1 LSIVPPQWVAVT
13 GMTFRRHEK
22 PGKPP
27 SLRVD
32 YHCGLVRHSE
42 WICFEHTGYA
52 REKAAAWW
60 RACSTAPVPDTITAA
75 LAASD
80 VLPTPTAIEVRPSG
94 RFTEIMNYRFGSCD
108 TSALTSA
115 PSAIVKRAASAG
127 STPTYP
133 SAIPDATKATASSAH
148 ASARTS
154 VTGGAA

>member
-1 LSIVPPQWVAVT
+1 MRAEWIDVSEVSY
-13 GMTFRRHEK
+13 RRHDK

-27 SLRVD
+27 SMRVE
-32 YHCGLVRHSE
+32 YSCGLIRHSE

-60 RACSTAPVPDTITAA
+60 RARSTAPVPETITAA

-94 RFTEIMNYRFGSCD
+94 RFTEIMNYRFDSCD

-115 PSAIVKRAASAG
+115 PSAIAKRAASAG

-133 SAIPDATKATASSAH
+133 SPIPDATEATASSVH